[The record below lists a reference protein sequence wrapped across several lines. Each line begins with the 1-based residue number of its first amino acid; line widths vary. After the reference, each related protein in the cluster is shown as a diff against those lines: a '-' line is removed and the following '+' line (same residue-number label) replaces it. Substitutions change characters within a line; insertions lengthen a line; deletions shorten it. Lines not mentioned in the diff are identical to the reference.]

1 MLNPGA
7 AAAIAGEGA
16 TVTMVD
22 GPYDEAVSR
31 AAAAAERDPAAEL
44 VQDTGWEGY
53 QRIPRWIVQG
63 YATLCRE
70 VDDQLRAAGAA
81 GTPGLVAVPVGVGS
95 LAQAVVAHYRAGPAG
110 SAAPAAVLG
119 VQADTA
125 PCVLTS
131 LLAGRLTTVRTG
143 TTVMAGLNCGTMST
157 LAWPQLRAGLDAAI
171 AVTDG
176 DATRAVTDLRRLGVP
191 AGPSGAAAL
200 AGARRALTGDGSAR
214 RRAEL
219 GVHPGTV
226 TVLVSTEGSPA
237 AP

>member
-1 MLNPGA
+1 M
-7 AAAIAGEGA
+7 
-16 TVTMVD
+16 
-22 GPYDEAVSR
+22 
-31 AAAAAERDPAAEL
+31 
-44 VQDTGWEGY
+44 
-53 QRIPRWIVQG
+53 
-63 YATLCRE
+63 
-70 VDDQLRAAGAA
+70 
-81 GTPGLVAVPVGVGS
+81 
-95 LAQAVVAHYRAGPAG
+95 
-110 SAAPAAVLG
+110 
-119 VQADTA
+119 
-125 PCVLTS
+125 LTS